1 MAALCTDARQVTG
14 ILTGRCSCLPPP
26 AKSTGLEDGVG
37 QGTCRWRR
45 DGPVRIDSVAADP
58 FRRRS
63 AVSKEPAGYGRNW
76 KKWLLIY
83 LVVGVI
89 VYGLVYLLFFSNG
102 Y

>member
-1 MAALCTDARQVTG
+1 M
-14 ILTGRCSCLPPP
+14 
-26 AKSTGLEDGVG
+26 
-37 QGTCRWRR
+37 
-45 DGPVRIDSVAADP
+45 
-58 FRRRS
+58 
-63 AVSKEPAGYGRNW
+63 SKEPAGYGRNW